1 MAATIKDIKEKT
13 GLSLATISKFLNGGN
28 VLPENREKIA
38 AAIESLHYEVNE
50 IARVLVTNRTKTVGV
65 AVFSIES
72 LFNGILLR
80 HMGETLRRAGYAAII
95 CDSNNDPDRE
105 AENIRFLLGKKVDGI
120 IAIPAGRSGAFLR
133 PAQEAG
139 VPAVLLDRDLEDG
152 GFDCVRIDNRL
163 AARRAVE
170 VLLAKGHRKIA
181 CISSAAEYTGLERRL
196 GWLDAME
203 RAGLE
208 PPEAYQRLGF
218 HSFEFGHQS
227 MQELLRLPDRPT
239 AVFMSNYEI
248 TLGGL
253 MAVNESRFRCPADV
267 SLLGFDNLL
276 LSEIVEPRLYRVV
289 QPMGEM
295 AERAAGL
302 LLQRMACGA
311 PYTPETVILETRLE
325 TGNSILEI
333 SPENPLA

>member
-1 MAATIKDIKEKT
+1 
-13 GLSLATISKFLNGGN
+13 
-28 VLPENREKIA
+28 
-38 AAIESLHYEVNE
+38 
-50 IARVLVTNRTKTVGV
+50 
-65 AVFSIES
+65 
-72 LFNGILLR
+72 
-80 HMGETLRRAGYAAII
+80 
-95 CDSNNDPDRE
+95 
-105 AENIRFLLGKKVDGI
+105 
-120 IAIPAGRSGAFLR
+120 
-133 PAQEAG
+133 
-139 VPAVLLDRDLEDG
+139 
-152 GFDCVRIDNRL
+152 
-163 AARRAVE
+163 
-170 VLLAKGHRKIA
+170 
-181 CISSAAEYTGLERRL
+181 
-196 GWLDAME
+196 
-203 RAGLE
+203 
-208 PPEAYQRLGF
+208 
-218 HSFEFGHQS
+218 

-248 TLGGL
+248 TLGGV